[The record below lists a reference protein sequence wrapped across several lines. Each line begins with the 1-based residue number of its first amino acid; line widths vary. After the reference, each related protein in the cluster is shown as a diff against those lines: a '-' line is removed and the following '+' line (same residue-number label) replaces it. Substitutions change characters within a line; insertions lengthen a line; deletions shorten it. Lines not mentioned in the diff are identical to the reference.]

1 MYGKTSLY
9 GGRINHCKRTSLGK
23 KIFIAEL
30 IKLTD
35 LLPVDWD
42 QIDPDNPAPAPE
54 DRVASNETVMG
65 KLSKEQKVLW
75 TVHNHIKTKMFNAL
89 PEVYL
94 TGKINELDAAKKL
107 ALQVFYFSN
116 TKTFGCFTDK
126 NFSGLRSGYR
136 FVSGYTDIPAEILSL
151 LSNFP

>member
-75 TVHNHIKTKMFNAL
+75 TVLAHIDNKLIAPDQKELNEA
-89 PEVYL
+89 
-94 TGKINELDAAKKL
+94 KIL
-107 ALQVFYFSN
+107 ALKIFYFSA
-116 TKTFGCFTDK
+116 TKTFNGFEDSD
-126 NFSGLRSGYR
+126 FSGLRSGYR
-136 FVSGYTDIPAEILSL
+136 FVSGYTDIPAGILSL